1 MPRFRLAVATLS
13 LAAVPCVSAPLTAQP
28 RETRVLRLPS
38 AGGAFSWTT
47 AADRAVLGVTL
58 GAGSTADTAGVLLE
72 AVEAEGPAAKAG
84 VKAGDRLTAINGV
97 SLKVARADAED
108 LALTG
113 LAQRRLQRVLAKAKP
128 GDEVTLQVRSGTA
141 SRSVAIKTVSAA
153 DLQRVEERR
162 VTTRERRAESASDSR
177 GMVGLS
183 IGAAGNARDTLG
195 LFVSSVV
202 TGGPAEKAGII
213 EGERIAAVNGVDVR
227 IPREDV
233 EDAQSASARADRFV
247 REVQKM
253 APGQTVSLRVYG
265 NGRYRDVSVTAVRAS
280 DLPSSD
286 FGVSIGDREIRI
298 MTPSGPRPPRATW
311 TPAPPGEGEVRII
324 RPDGRVL
331 EFDGVRMRESLDEL
345 RQRLREDVRGLEGDL
360 RNGAPVR
367 MSLRRTIS
375 AL

>member
-1 MPRFRLAVATLS
+1 
-13 LAAVPCVSAPLTAQP
+13 
-28 RETRVLRLPS
+28 
-38 AGGAFSWTT
+38 
-47 AADRAVLGVTL
+47 
-58 GAGSTADTAGVLLE
+58 
-72 AVEAEGPAAKAG
+72 
-84 VKAGDRLTAINGV
+84 V
-97 SLKVARADAED
+97 SLKVAREDAED

-153 DLQRVEERR
+153 DLQREEERR
-162 VTTRERRAESASDSR
+162 VTTRERRAESASASR

-247 REVQKM
+247 REVQKV

-280 DLPSSD
+280 DLPSSG
-286 FGVSIGDREIRI
+286 FGLRIGDGEIRI

-324 RPDGRVL
+324 QPDGRVL
-331 EFDGVRMRESLDEL
+331 EFDGVRMRESLEEL

>member
-1 MPRFRLAVATLS
+1 VATLS
-13 LAAVPCVSAPLTAQP
+13 LAAVPCFSASLTAQP

-38 AGGAFSWTT
+38 ASGAFSWTT

-72 AVEAEGPAAKAG
+72 AVEADGPAAKAG
-84 VKAGDRLTAINGV
+84 LKAGDRLTAINGV
-97 SLKVARADAED
+97 SLKVAREDAED
-108 LALTG
+108 LALAG

-162 VTTRERRAESASDSR
+162 ADSASASR

-183 IGAAGNARDTLG
+183 IAAAGNARDTLG
-195 LFVSSVV
+195 LFVHSVV

-227 IPREDV
+227 VPREDV
-233 EDAQSASARADRFV
+233 EDTQAASARADRFV
-247 REVQKM
+247 REVQKV

-280 DLPSSD
+280 DLPSSG
-286 FGVSIGDREIRI
+286 FGLSIGDREIRL
-298 MTPSGPRPPRATW
+298 MTPSAPRPPRATW
-311 TPAPPGEGEVRII
+311 APVPPGDTDVRIV

-331 EFDGVRMRESLDEL
+331 EFDGQRLRESLDEL
-345 RQRLREDVRGLEGDL
+345 RQRLREDFRGLELQL
-360 RNGAPVR
+360 RTGTPVR
-367 MSLRRTIS
+367 MPLRRPIS